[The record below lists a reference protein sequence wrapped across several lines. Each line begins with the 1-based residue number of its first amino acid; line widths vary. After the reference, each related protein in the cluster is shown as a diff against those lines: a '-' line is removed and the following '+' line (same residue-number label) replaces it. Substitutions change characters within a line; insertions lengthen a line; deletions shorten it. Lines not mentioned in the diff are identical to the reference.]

1 MINDETYKNLLKE
14 LHKDKESSADI
25 LLEKKFLKEKEEEV
39 EEAEVVD
46 EQGEFRR
53 SIPQQPSQ
61 PRSTDPYERHRNTIS
76 KVTSDITREKISQ
89 MNKQKYLDSINK
101 NK

>member
-53 SIPQQPSQ
+53 SMPQQP
-61 PRSTDPYERHRNTIS
+61 RSGDSNERRREQLTRNVNS
-76 KVTSDITREKISQ
+76 ITREK
-89 MNKQKYLDSINK
+89 MNQANQQKWLDHVNSK